1 MKKSISILLILLNI
15 QLIFSQFT
23 LKRQSDNSLI
33 SDGDV
38 ITFNEVGYPGGNM
51 YIDIYNDNSS
61 PIFMKAQCTGLTNT
75 DGSNFQFCIEGTCQ
89 NSVYVGLYTPTNPFQ
104 IAANGKNGNYDGFL
118 NANPGDG
125 VNYPCDYIF
134 RFLQTDASGNVIGTP
149 VSMTYRYQPT
159 LSENSFDKLQNF
171 GIKLYNTIIDNNLEL
186 TITKENLEL
195 NIFDLTGKQVLAK
208 KILNGS
214 NAISLSFLPKGVY
227 QLIFINKNNQ
237 KLATKIIKR

>member
-125 VNYPCDYIF
+125 VNYPCDYTF
-134 RFLQTDASGNVIGTP
+134 RFLQTDASGQIIGTP
-149 VSMTYRYQPT
+149 TTITYRYQPT
-159 LSENSFDKLQNF
+159 LSENSFEKLQSF
-171 GIKLYNTIIDNNLEL
+171 GIKLYNTIIENKLTLISTKDAVTINL
-186 TITKENLEL
+186 
-195 NIFDLTGKQVLAK
+195 FDSTGKQ
-208 KILNGS
+208 ILIKNLNNGT
-214 NAISLSFLPKGVY
+214 NTINLSFLTNGIYHIV
-227 QLIFINKNNQ
+227 FTDANNQ
-237 KLATKIIKR
+237 KLATKILKK

>member
-33 SDGDV
+33 SDGDI
-38 ITFNEVGYPGGNM
+38 ITFNEVGYPAGNM

-61 PIFMKAQCTGLTNT
+61 PIFMKAQCTGLSNT

-171 GIKLYNTIIDNNLEL
+171 GIKLYNTIIDNNLKL
-186 TITKENLEL
+186 TTTKENLEL